1 MSESVRTVLVVDD
14 HDQTRSQIIDYI
26 ENEPGYAVVGEG
38 INGEQALRLAESLRP
53 DVIFMD
59 LSMPVMSGIEAV
71 HRIKEKLPGIKIIV
85 VTIHEG
91 QMYRTMAE
99 HLHVDG
105 YVCKNSFIVDLRAIL
120 RKLRSEEEEEGEA

>member
-1 MSESVRTVLVVDD
+1 MGDAVKTVLVVDD

-26 ENEPGYAVVGEG
+26 ENEPGYAVVGEA

-53 DVIFMD
+53 NVIFMD

-71 HRIKEKLPGIKIIV
+71 HRIKEKMPAVKIIV

-91 QMYRTMAE
+91 QLYRKMAE
-99 HLHVDG
+99 HLRVDG
-105 YVCKNSFIVDLRAIL
+105 YVCKNSFIVDLRTIL
-120 RKLRSEEEEEGEA
+120 RQLRSEEEEEGEE

>member
-1 MSESVRTVLVVDD
+1 MGDAVRTVLVVDD

-26 ENEPGYAVVGEG
+26 ENEPGYAVVGEA
-38 INGEQALRLAESLRP
+38 INGEQAVRLADSLRP

-59 LSMPVMSGIEAV
+59 LSMPVMGGIEAV
-71 HRIKEKLPGIKIIV
+71 HRIKEKMPSVKIIV

-91 QMYRTMAE
+91 QLYRKMAE

-120 RKLRSEEEEEGEA
+120 RQLRSEEEEEGED